1 MSMQDYLNK
10 LKAAKADYP
19 FQRWGESGLDQYTPE
34 VCAAFTRIFDKL
46 IADLGK
52 LGVNAD
58 DEAKLAAFEQAVLA
72 LNDLDDEDDR
82 LIETEE
88 REQLCA
94 LVNTIGA
101 AAGLDPTE
109 YGGGAGLAEEW
120 REW

>member
-19 FQRWGESGLDQYTPE
+19 FKRWCESGLEQYTPE
-34 VCAAFTRIFDKL
+34 ACAAFTKIFDKL

-58 DEAKLAAFEQAVLA
+58 DDAKLAAIEQAVLA
-72 LNDLDDEDDR
+72 LNDLDDEDER
-82 LIETEE
+82 LIETDE
-88 REQLCA
+88 REQLCD
-94 LVNTIGA
+94 LVNTIA
-101 AAGLDPTE
+101 SAAGLDPKD
-109 YGGGAGLAEEW
+109 YGDGEGPASEW

>member
-34 VCAAFTRIFDKL
+34 ACAAFTRIFDKL

-58 DEAKLAAFEQAVLA
+58 DEVKLAAFEQAVLA
-72 LNDLDDEDDR
+72 LNDMDDEDDR

-88 REQLCA
+88 REQLCE
-94 LVNTIGA
+94 LVNTIA
-101 AAGLDPTE
+101 TAAGLDPSE
-109 YGGGAGLAEEW
+109 YGNGEGPASEW